1 MKSFKTIIFAFLFA
15 LTTMQ
20 GAHAADPAPG
30 SGETVEAGGFF
41 EKMDG
46 AVREVGKKAGREL
59 GATLATAGYSVAAT
73 TTNTALGI
81 AGALGLMYLLY
92 EVLQFLSGRQRSM
105 VQVLFDVGIPC
116 IFAAAFITQYA
127 KLLPMFEGFLNVFRN
142 LSGSMS
148 GGSED
153 AFSGILNVYT
163 AVISK
168 VTEAVGAAFAATAKA
183 VGFSAGMGKTAVS
196 LVDLLVTVLFAL
208 AILALLLT
216 GIAEVLGLL
225 LIGPFLFAV
234 GVAFGPIMIAGLVT
248 PWTRDY
254 FTKWLQFLVI
264 SAGLTGVINV
274 IFTIAK
280 QLMDTVQV
288 GTSDTG
294 APTAV
299 GLVVVAI
306 LILTINS
313 MISQAPSIASA
324 LFPGHVGVAKS
335 GGSAV
340 AGAAKKAQGGL
351 VNTLKGAR
359 GTANG
364 VIGAGQKGVKF
375 VKSIT
380 KGGGAG

>member
-30 SGETVEAGGFF
+30 SQETVEAGGFF
-41 EKMDG
+41 DKMDG

-127 KLLPMFEGFLNVFRN
+127 KLLPMFEGFLDVFRN

-168 VTEAVGAAFAATAKA
+168 VTEAVGAAFAATSKA
-183 VGFSAGMGKTAVS
+183 VGFTAGMGKVAVS

>member
-30 SGETVEAGGFF
+30 SEETVEAGGFF
-41 EKMDG
+41 DKMDG

-127 KLLPMFEGFLNVFRN
+127 KLLPMFEGFLDVFRN

-168 VTEAVGAAFAATAKA
+168 VTEAVGAAFAATSKA
-183 VGFSAGMGKTAVS
+183 VGFTAGMGKVAVS